1 MTEYTIECHECVNG
15 DAAHRRDCLVALL
28 EDLDSEPGEPIVFDD
43 AEVRALHALRSGG
56 LLPPTTVL
64 PADQPLRST
73 GT

>member
-1 MTEYTIECHECVNG
+1 MSEYTIECQECANG
-15 DAAHRRDCLVALL
+15 DAAHRSDCLVALL

-56 LLPPTTVL
+56 LLPASTVL
-64 PADQPLRST
+64 PSDQPLRST